1 MKKLV
6 MMFFMI
12 AAILTSC
19 DNNDAASNVQD
30 TFFAGVNSVT
40 EIPVDFNADAM
51 FKLDFYVNNGCGQF
65 ASFDETVEGNTH
77 IIKILTKY
85 EGEICTM
92 DIPLREI
99 IYPFNVNVAGTYTL
113 KFLKTDGTYFTETV
127 VVE

>member
-6 MMFFMI
+6 MIFFMI
-12 AAILTSC
+12 AFIFISC
-19 DNNDAASNVQD
+19 DNNDAATSDQD

-65 ASFDETVEGNTH
+65 DSFDEIVEGNTR
-77 IIKILTKY
+77 IIKVLTKY
-85 EGEICTM
+85 EGEFCTM

-99 IYPFNVNVAGTYTL
+99 IYTFNASIAGTYTL